1 MATMGSDLLTA
12 ILQKTDNTASYE
24 YNLWTDSQRKVTP
37 TKTMIWPLRSGSVAT
52 TATMTT
58 TSSEENRAHFE
69 QMLQRLILQKEM
81 QQMLQR
87 NEEFWRL
94 FPHLQKSSE
103 FSAEKAAQAKST
115 VAEDNRQNYS
125 YPNVQQQQQQQQ
137 QLQNDREKDKKDDL
151 DDSEQQR
158 RRFWLTLTSK
168 LPDEGK
174 IKRESQLQH
183 HLSAP
188 AAEVE
193 QQQQQQIE
201 AQKPPAS
208 TLKLPDWARKKLP
221 KTKYACR
228 VCKKEFFKPHSVE
241 THMILVHDASS
252 GEFTSNDESSFRSS
266 AEPANELSPVSSYPY
281 LDDAVEG
288 DYYHDDD
295 DDDNDDDNDD
305 VFNPTLF
312 SSSSEVELAPPE
324 FDERCR
330 RVVADEM
337 LQRQQQSTESVNATA
352 AAEERSCHLCKYCK
366 LPFFYFNNYVAHLRA
381 AHCFESELGARDTST
396 PMVPEGDAGEE
407 DSFQLPQPG
416 TQLLLASSYKY
427 EDERKTPATPP
438 PVVVPSRL
446 EVTSDLNDCD
456 EEDSDA
462 WEQSLQIPEKEQK
475 QHIILNCVMCNTF
488 FFSMAQLNHHVKQ
501 YHGGKAAL

>member
-12 ILQKTDNTASYE
+12 ILQKTDNAASYE

-58 TSSEENRAHFE
+58 TSSEEDRAHFE
-69 QMLQRLILQKEM
+69 QILQRLVLQKEM
-81 QQMLQR
+81 QQRLQR

-94 FPHLQKSSE
+94 FPHLRKPSQ
-103 FSAEKAAQAKST
+103 FSAEKAAHAKSI
-115 VAEDNRQNYS
+115 VAEENRRNYS
-125 YPNVQQQQQQQQ
+125 YPNVQQQQQHPPQQQ
-137 QLQNDREKDKKDDL
+137 RLQNDREKDKKDDL

-158 RRFWLTLTSK
+158 RRFWSMLTSK
-168 LPDEGK
+168 LPDDGK

-193 QQQQQQIE
+193 QQQQQIE
-201 AQKPPAS
+201 AQAGEPPAF
-208 TLKLPDWARKKLP
+208 TAKIPDWARKRLP

-241 THMILVHDASS
+241 CHMILVHDASS
-252 GEFTSNDESSFRSS
+252 GELTSNDESSFRSS
-266 AEPANELSPVSSYPY
+266 AERAIKLSSVSSYPY
-281 LDDAVEG
+281 LDDAVDG
-288 DYYHDDD
+288 DYY
-295 DDDNDDDNDD
+295 NDDENDD
-305 VFNPTLF
+305 VFNPTFF
-312 SSSSEVELAPPE
+312 SSSSDVELAPPE
-324 FDERCR
+324 FDERCQR
-330 RVVADEM
+330 IVADEM
-337 LQRQQQSTESVNATA
+337 LQRQQQSTESVTA
-352 AAEERSCHLCKYCK
+352 AADAERSCHLCKYCK

-396 PMVPEGDAGEE
+396 PMVPAGNAGEE

-438 PVVVPSRL
+438 PVVAPSRL
-446 EVTSDLNDCD
+446 EVTSDQNDCD

-462 WEQSLQIPEKEQK
+462 LEQPPQMPEKEQE
-475 QHIILNCVMCNTF
+475 QRIMLQCVLCNTM
-488 FFSMAQLNHHVKQ
+488 FFSMYQLNRHVMQ
-501 YHGGKAAL
+501 YHSCKAAL